1 MVWRVRPPDGM
12 EGEAR
17 PPDGM
22 EGEAS
27 RWYGG

>member
-1 MVWRVRPPDGM
+1 MVWRVRPDGM